1 MSDTMNFRS
10 AFHGFNREDVVHYIE
25 YLNATHASEIA
36 QLRAELDNAQTPLSV
51 SKELMDARLIIKNL
65 EDQLDQQAEELAL
78 LQVREDTE
86 SDQAPQNQEDAD
98 ALIEARIQA
107 EFDRDAALE
116 AQAQAEAERDAAQ
129 EALRQ
134 AQAELA
140 SLREANPLNAESQRD
155 LQMEELQAY
164 RRAERTERL
173 ARERAAKIYHL
184 VDTAL
189 AGATSRVEDTF
200 SQIDQLTAM
209 VAQQLD
215 NLQTAVTDSKQALAD
230 ATATLSQI
238 RTEEDT

>member
-140 SLREANPLNAESQRD
+140 SLREANSLNAESQRD